1 MQIPVSP
8 EFSGHYI
15 KVIIYFQTKL
25 NKKLCNLLVLFIQ
38 QVL

>member
-1 MQIPVSP
+1 MQIIVSP

-25 NKKLCNLLVLFIQ
+25 NKNYAICWFYSFNI
-38 QVL
+38 